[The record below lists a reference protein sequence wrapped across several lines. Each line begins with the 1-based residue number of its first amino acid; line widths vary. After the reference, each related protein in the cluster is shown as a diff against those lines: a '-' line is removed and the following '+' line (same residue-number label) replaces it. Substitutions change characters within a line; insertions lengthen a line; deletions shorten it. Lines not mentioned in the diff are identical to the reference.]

1 MPCFWSVSPPLSS
14 CGRWLT
20 EVSLWALVVWCCER
34 QLGAVP
40 ASPTISSRSLCG
52 FVHAVQGLKLLLS
65 LRGDAEG
72 SKFFVLGCVVP
83 VLRKGSSEASLREAS
98 VVALS
103 WLPPLMV
110 ERRPSQPLSPATV
123 SSGRQMKALS
133 NLQATKPTRRP
144 LCSNSACSR
153 CSVPS
158 GSIPGDG
165 VLGRVAMRGH
175 GGEGAGPD
183 CFSSFTY
190 RVVCAKCRDLTV
202 ISLFSLVPIVYCNS
216 TVVNEY

>member
-1 MPCFWSVSPPLSS
+1 
-14 CGRWLT
+14 
-20 EVSLWALVVWCCER
+20 
-34 QLGAVP
+34 
-40 ASPTISSRSLCG
+40 
-52 FVHAVQGLKLLLS
+52 
-65 LRGDAEG
+65 
-72 SKFFVLGCVVP
+72 
-83 VLRKGSSEASLREAS
+83 

-103 WLPPLMV
+103 WLQPLMV

-123 SSGRQMKALS
+123 SFDWQMKALS

-158 GSIPGDG
+158 GSVPGDG

-183 CFSSFTY
+183 CLSFTY
-190 RVVCAKCRDLTV
+190 RVVCAKCRDLIV
-202 ISLFSLVPIVYCNS
+202 ISLFSTVPFVYCNS
-216 TVVNEY
+216 TAVNEY